1 MSPSTSTVVVT
12 TRITRRPARS
22 QRPTDSSPPAPKP
35 SSPLNPANA
44 NKKRKSPTSSE
55 TGGDVKRK
63 KTENKP
69 KKRVASSSK
78 ASSRASS
85 RHSTTAPSPEPIYRT
100 SRSRSTSLFPLDE
113 IPVRSRQWVTFEDGT
128 PGPRLWSSEAVV
140 KRLMRSY
147 ISYFTNPRNPNDRS
161 FEPHPSDYPY
171 AELEYPNNGAVER
184 FILLQP
190 KDKDHYNPIL
200 CLERSLHTMIE
211 CYLTPA
217 QQSLFGTIPSDALS
231 EPGPKTPPPSPSP
244 FRFLLDTSPVSS
256 LSSLSDDSDLGLSPL
271 TSVSSLP
278 SENSSDVPSPPNKST
293 NLLRTL
299 QRAIHCRDG
308 PLFLHTI
315 SQINEILRRLKY
327 PSLPH
332 SQPRLDQNALMN
344 NALKWEKTGLPKK
357 VLMRLFEENYQ
368 RSVGPHVQ
376 SLKNYEAFSST
387 VYGEL
392 MPALVYDII
401 QHTGLNE
408 DSVFVDMGSGVGNV
422 VVQASLQSG
431 CRSFGVELM
440 PAPARIA
447 ERQWEQF
454 KIRCRMWGLNVG
466 EVELEKEDM
475 LKSKKLMEY
484 LPKADVVLVDNKVFE
499 ESLNEK
505 IRPMFLDL
513 KEGAIVVSLKP
524 FSPVN
529 ARVTE
534 RNVDDMTGIF
544 DVTERAY
551 HSGCVSWGASGGMY
565 YIHRV
570 DREGY
575 AMTKE
580 RFENSRTGRSTGR
593 SRRHFPCP

>member
-1 MSPSTSTVVVT
+1 M
-12 TRITRRPARS
+12 
-22 QRPTDSSPPAPKP
+22 
-35 SSPLNPANA
+35 
-44 NKKRKSPTSSE
+44 
-55 TGGDVKRK
+55 
-63 KTENKP
+63 
-69 KKRVASSSK
+69 
-78 ASSRASS
+78 
-85 RHSTTAPSPEPIYRT
+85 
-100 SRSRSTSLFPLDE
+100 
-113 IPVRSRQWVTFEDGT
+113 
-128 PGPRLWSSEAVV
+128 
-140 KRLMRSY
+140 
-147 ISYFTNPRNPNDRS
+147 
-161 FEPHPSDYPY
+161 
-171 AELEYPNNGAVER
+171 ER

-278 SENSSDVPSPPNKST
+278 SENSSDIPSPPNKST

-332 SQPRLDQNALMN
+332 SQPRLDQNTLMN
-344 NALKWEKTGLPKK
+344 NALTWEKTGLPKK

-513 KEGAIVVSLKP
+513 KEGAIVVSLEP
-524 FSPVN
+524 CLSE
-529 ARVTE
+529 A
-534 RNVDDMTGIF
+534 
-544 DVTERAY
+544 
-551 HSGCVSWGASGGMY
+551 
-565 YIHRV
+565 
-570 DREGY
+570 
-575 AMTKE
+575 
-580 RFENSRTGRSTGR
+580 NSKRLYG
-593 SRRHFPCP
+593 